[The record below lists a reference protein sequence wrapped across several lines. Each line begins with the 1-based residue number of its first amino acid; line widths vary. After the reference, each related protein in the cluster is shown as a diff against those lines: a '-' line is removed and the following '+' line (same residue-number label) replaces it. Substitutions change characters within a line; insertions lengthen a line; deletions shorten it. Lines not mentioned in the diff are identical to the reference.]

1 MRSEATEGPLRRK
14 LPCDPRDTEST
25 SHTLQGLMVPSKL
38 LENRAEW
45 QKYVIMIS
53 PLKAQRG
60 GLRTA
65 VIHMAPKQDRQ
76 SRQGPGELERGQGC
90 PPPRLSSET
99 PWTLE
104 TPERTCQ
111 HERSCPKVTPQ
122 VDHQR
127 VSAPLGGFLVAP
139 GSFKEQQM
147 VSSSFTDCPGNL
159 SPPRSSQFQQLEP
172 ASLSCP
178 DLMCPLAR

>member
-1 MRSEATEGPLRRK
+1 MTRG
-14 LPCDPRDTEST
+14 DTEST

-38 LENRAEW
+38 LEDRAEW
-45 QKYVIMIS
+45 QKCVIMIS

-60 GLRTA
+60 GLRIA
-65 VIHMAPKQDRQ
+65 VIRMAPKRDHP

-90 PPPRLSSET
+90 PPLRLSSAT

-122 VDHQR
+122 VDHRR
-127 VSAPLGGFLVAP
+127 VSAPPGGFLVALGHSRNNRWCP
-139 GSFKEQQM
+139 RHSQTAQETCPLLGP
-147 VSSSFTDCPGNL
+147 VSSSSWNQ
-159 SPPRSSQFQQLEP
+159 PRSP
-172 ASLSCP
+172 AQI
-178 DLMCPLAR
+178 